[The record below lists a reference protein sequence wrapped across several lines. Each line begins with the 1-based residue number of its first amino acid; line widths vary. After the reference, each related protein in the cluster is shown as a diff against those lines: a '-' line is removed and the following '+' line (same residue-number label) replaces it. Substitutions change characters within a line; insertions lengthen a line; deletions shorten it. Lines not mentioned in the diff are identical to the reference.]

1 MYPYLSLPLEN
12 MSYYPIQIDVVATP
26 TSEKGYWA
34 NINGEVRYLGC
45 ARFPRIHSHRRSQ
58 PYPTPPYLPIPPNHG
73 INNESVTLL
82 PVTGAPVA
90 GLPLVCPS
98 NSTPPTPP
106 NFPVASILPGTSHI
120 PPPVES
126 REKRE
131 PQDRPYQYQKLK
143 KKGEVESLH
152 WSRRPADIRKARI
165 PRFLCDECGAEYAQ
179 RQGLNRHHRE
189 KHEPSLCMYCDAEWG
204 RPYEYRDHLEKHH
217 PDVDRDM
224 ILGKTAGS
232 RRRSASFARHRS
244 QQVSLPTIE
253 HGPRGHSGI
262 RRYSPAVVKPSTVT
276 LSPPDMTCVPL
287 PESTQPI
294 MTSKSIPEGAVNLD
308 YFILLILIALFHP
321 IALRGAPQDGYAG
334 RPSNPEM
341 TLITALTPTVDGWQ
355 PEFVP
360 SQPRGRPGAEN
371 CKKPNGICK
380 TISSMTT
387 LGHPYNQLQIPRIS
401 YSMPFFPS

>member
-1 MYPYLSLPLEN
+1 MYPYLSLPLES
-12 MSYYPIQIDVVATP
+12 MSCYPIQIDVVTAP

-34 NINGEVRYLGC
+34 NINPE
-45 ARFPRIHSHRRSQ
+45 

-73 INNESVTLL
+73 INDESVTLL
-82 PVTGAPVA
+82 SITGAPVA

-98 NSTPPTPP
+98 NSTAP
-106 NFPVASILPGTSHI
+106 NFPVAPIHSGTSHM
-120 PPPVES
+120 PPPVDS

-131 PQDRPYQYQKLK
+131 PQDRPYQYQKSK
-143 KKGEVESLH
+143 K
-152 WSRRPADIRKARI
+152 KARI
-165 PRFLCDECGAEYAQ
+165 PRFLCDDCGTEYAQ

-189 KHEPSLCMYCDAEWG
+189 KHEPNLCMYCDAEWG

-217 PDVDRDM
+217 PDADRDM
-224 ILGKTAGS
+224 VLGKAAGS
-232 RRRSASFARHRS
+232 RRRSASLARHRS

-253 HGPRGHSGI
+253 HGRRGHSGI
-262 RRYSPAVVKPSTVT
+262 RQYPPAGVKPSTVT

-287 PESTQPI
+287 PESTKPI
-294 MTSKSIPEGAVNLD
+294 MTSKSIPE
-308 YFILLILIALFHP
+308 
-321 IALRGAPQDGYAG
+321 ALRGAPQDGYVG
-334 RPSNPEM
+334 RPSSPEM

-387 LGHPYNQLQIPRIS
+387 LGHPYNQLQTPRTS
-401 YSMPFFPS
+401 YSMPFFPC